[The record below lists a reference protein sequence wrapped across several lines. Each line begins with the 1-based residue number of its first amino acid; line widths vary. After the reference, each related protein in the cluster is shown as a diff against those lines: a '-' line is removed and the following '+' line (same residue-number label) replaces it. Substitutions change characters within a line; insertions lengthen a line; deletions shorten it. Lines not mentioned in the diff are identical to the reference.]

1 MDLQK
6 NSKSSTVKFGAI
18 IASRL
23 VQLLVS
29 FLLIRL
35 MSEYLSKEEIGK
47 VYLVTAIIGLLLFLF
62 YNPLGQYVNRG
73 TRGALNNG
81 SVINLVFSFLFARIF
96 ISILALIVLA
106 IIYYLL
112 EYSGYYSCAQF
123 LILGMFMLLGS
134 NAKALLGSLNLIAK
148 EEVYAIFSILLSFCL
163 YFGSYVAV
171 SYDPTAY
178 TWLIGQNL
186 ALFAFVLVITAY
198 FYIRYKGNTSLKWT
212 LNLREY
218 WSYFL
223 PTLIL
228 MAIQW
233 ILNSGYIVLGERLL
247 DLATLGKVTIAL
259 ALTKGVFSNLEL
271 VVNQYLLPK
280 YYSKLEVEIEIQEA
294 DIWKGFFSL
303 LTPFYLS
310 FFVIFVALI
319 KVFLPIV
326 ISPDFGDILNV
337 VVIGAI
343 WEFLRIIQNMFLLLN
358 NTKLNSKPALVPMAL
373 SAFSL
378 VIMALILP
386 YKSASSFV
394 LLLVFST
401 LISVL
406 FLAIKLNNFYKVSFN
421 WKTLIPAWILGILP
435 LGLMALV
442 NLKIGII
449 ISAILCLTVFRKSMI
464 IYYNRLIS
472 Y

>member
-6 NSKSSTVKFGAI
+6 NPKSTTLKVGAI

-35 MSEYLSKEEIGK
+35 MSEYLLKEEIGK

-81 SVINLVFSFLFARIF
+81 SVINLVFSFLFARII
-96 ISILALIVLA
+96 ISILALLILA

-112 EYSGYYSCAQF
+112 EYSSYYSCAQF

-163 YFGSYVAV
+163 FLGSYVAV
-171 SYDPTAY
+171 SYEPTAY

-186 ALFAFVLVITAY
+186 ALFAFVIVITSY
-198 FYIRYKGNTSLKWT
+198 LYIRYKGNTRLKWT
-212 LNLREY
+212 LNLSEY

-280 YYSKLEVEIEIQEA
+280 YYSKLEVEIEIQESE
-294 DIWKGFFSL
+294 IWKGFFSL

-310 FFVIFVALI
+310 FLVIFIGLI

-386 YKSASSFV
+386 FKTAGSFV
-394 LLLVFST
+394 LILVFST
-401 LISVL
+401 LISVV
-406 FLAIKLNNFYKVSFN
+406 FLAIKLNNFYKLTFN

-449 ISAILCLTVFRKSMI
+449 ISAFLCLTVFRKSII